1 MESEI
6 VRPETEE
13 SQQEEEQQQQRKLWR
28 SKSNTS
34 KRSDSANGSH
44 SDQSAISNEELK
56 ELKQWF
62 QVYLHLICTISL
74 TQEILPLIF
83 KEK

>member
-1 MESEI
+1 MESEL

-13 SQQEEEQQQQRKLWR
+13 SQQEEQQQRKLWR
-28 SKSNTS
+28 SKSNAS

-62 QVYLHLICTISL
+62 QVNLLRYTFVSLITISY
-74 TQEILPLIF
+74 
-83 KEK
+83 

>member
-13 SQQEEEQQQQRKLWR
+13 SQQEEQQQQRKLWR

-62 QVYLHLICTISL
+62 QVNLITML
-74 TQEILPLIF
+74 
-83 KEK
+83 

>member
-13 SQQEEEQQQQRKLWR
+13 SQQEDQQQQQRKLWR
-28 SKSNTS
+28 SKSNAS

-62 QVYLHLICTISL
+62 QVNLLRYTFVSLITISY
-74 TQEILPLIF
+74 
-83 KEK
+83 